1 MSRIFYLFF
10 IDLNLYTITIKISMV
25 LLKVPVSDKGNISQI
40 YNTLILK
47 LNVIIFLIK
56 YLNLIKMFLYIYI
69 ELKY

>member
-1 MSRIFYLFF
+1 
-10 IDLNLYTITIKISMV
+10 MV